1 MDLVGESGRTER
13 AEHIAYITAAELEL
27 KLFRVPFAFRTLV
40 VVVLFFFP
48 QNKTYPSDPGTHL
61 CVVGDQCSPANGA
74 T

>member
-48 QNKTYPSDPGTHL
+48 SE
-61 CVVGDQCSPANGA
+61 
-74 T
+74 